1 MDRGWLV
8 EYLVHYVYS
17 SHCLISIDNFICNA
31 TCNGCSIKG
40 QRPSVYNRWL
50 FYYPF
55 FPGTS
60 GFYRGDIS
68 AAAPLRAVIQMEDY
82 MKTTLSKL
90 LHGKRK
96 IISILLTLS
105 LLISFFPMSDVFAWS
120 PAANVTIN
128 KTVSVSYFTNKWGT
142 PMTSGFYYLADTN
155 EIAYCA
161 DQEGTGP
168 GGTGYSLSDGGLG
181 NASYLAGIQRII
193 QNGYPFVTNGLSAN
207 DARYATQMAIHWIES
222 YYLGGNNGYDYTIRN
237 DGMNA
242 NGHDG
247 CLAFALSLYDI
258 GVSGAV
264 VIPTVNLDAPT
275 AWTAVGGVLQCTV
288 HVTQNNT
295 LNWEITSLPAGVT
308 AVGGNT
314 FIGDVTL
321 TLRQSD
327 PAAYAAAS
335 NKKIAI
341 QGYCNIDTSN
351 IHVFVAGGS
360 WQSMVAVSTQSAGT
374 DPAERDL
381 ASGSGPVPTTP
392 PDGPTQPPD
401 GPTQPPDGPTQPPE
415 PTGHGSASIYKS
427 KYALSNPGGT
437 MASEAGATFA
447 VYDDTGSMVD
457 TLTTNSSGMASS
469 SHEYPMGTY
478 TIVQTFSPVN
488 YFTFLMGYSLSFTV
502 VEGEGQLFSYNAS
515 NIIYEQYIRVLK
527 TDSETG
533 DVVRLAGATFEV
545 LASDGTTVLSDSNGN
560 TEFTTDAT
568 GTIALTDLPLV
579 VGSYYIKEIQAPIGY
594 VLNENL
600 LSFSVSIFEHGTS
613 SVTVENSKDVK
624 NIYFAD
630 KPQKC
635 EIQIEKYGDY
645 LYTTEKIEASD
656 SAGVRL
662 TDINSN
668 PLSIYNYF
676 YIAKEKTTA
685 TFEVTVGDKDI
696 VDQDGNVK
704 LYDADKDGVNET
716 PLKAGTSLGLIKL
729 WDPTCNVM
737 TNLPLDGI
745 TATAEYYVTE
755 TGAPFGDLL
764 AGRGA
769 WLFTYADQH
778 IEIIVNRQQ
787 IYDARQKLQVKIQK
801 YKEQGV
807 WNAEKNDYDW
817 IYVPAEGI
825 LFGLYTRDNVYGDL
839 GSVQIPAGTLVDVLE
854 TDSTG
859 VAVTTKDITF
869 GSYYVKEINV
879 TPDVVIDERPFDVSA
894 MPVDQKSAAATVT
907 TANDT
912 QPLINKAVA
921 GKVNIYKLA
930 ADTALPMPG
939 VVFEVYDKDGILVD
953 TVTTNAGGH
962 AITRVLPYGQYT
974 LIETKTLTGYA
985 LADKQTIN
993 INVSQLMQRDG
1004 DTFSEAAFVII
1015 DQKMAQVEVFKVT
1028 GDGTQT
1034 PMNGV
1039 IFGVYNSK
1047 TSAEVARITTDSKGY
1062 GSVYVMA
1069 GNYYMKEISTWE
1081 GYALSAEKIPVA
1093 AEFAHI
1099 YTFHQTNSLT
1109 ELRVLKTSTS
1119 GKALSGMKFTVT
1131 ETTTGRL
1138 ITFIYDA
1145 DKNAYVASYVLSAN
1159 KEMSVGAAS
1168 KSLFSAFTGKNG
1180 MALILGLKPGTYT
1193 VTEIQAPNGYNRDSK
1208 PVDAIISDAATS
1220 IGVAS

>member
-1 MDRGWLV
+1 
-8 EYLVHYVYS
+8 
-17 SHCLISIDNFICNA
+17 
-31 TCNGCSIKG
+31 
-40 QRPSVYNRWL
+40 
-50 FYYPF
+50 
-55 FPGTS
+55 
-60 GFYRGDIS
+60 
-68 AAAPLRAVIQMEDY
+68 
-82 MKTTLSKL
+82 MKTTKTKFFNGKKKILSL
-90 LHGKRK
+90 
-96 IISILLTLS
+96 LLTLS
-105 LLISFFPMSDVFAWS
+105 MLVSLFPMSDVYAWS
-120 PAANVTIN
+120 PTATVTIN

-142 PMTSGFYYLADTN
+142 PMTSGFYYLAGTN

-168 GGTGYSLSDGGLG
+168 GGIGYTLNDSGLG

-193 QNGYPFVTNGLSAN
+193 QNGYPFETNGLSAN

-222 YYLGGNNGYDYTIRN
+222 YYLGGTNGYDYTIRN

-242 NGHDG
+242 TGHDG
-247 CLAFALSLYDI
+247 SLTFALLLYDI

-264 VIPTVNLDAPT
+264 VIPSVKLGSPS
-275 AWTAVGGVLQCTV
+275 AWTDVGGVLQCSIQ
-288 HVTQNNT
+288 VTQNNT
-295 LNWEITSLPAGVT
+295 QNWKITSLPAGVT
-308 AVGGNT
+308 SVDGDTFTGN
-314 FIGDVTL
+314 ITL
-321 TLRQSD
+321 TLQQTD
-327 PAAYAAAS
+327 PLAYETAA
-335 NKKIAI
+335 NKKITV

-351 IHVFVAGGS
+351 IHVFVAGSS
-360 WQSMVAVSTQSAGT
+360 WQSMVAVSTHSNAA
-374 DPAERDL
+374 DPDEIIFPD
-381 ASGSGPVPTTP
+381 SSGPEPTTT
-392 PDGPTQPPD
+392 PDTPT
-401 GPTQPPDGPTQPPE
+401 PTPE
-415 PTGHGSASIYKS
+415 PTGHGSVSIYKS
-427 KYALSNPGGT
+427 KYALSNPSGT
-437 MASEAGATFA
+437 MATESGAMFA
-447 VYDDTGSMVD
+447 VYDSDGNNVD
-457 TLTTNSSGMASS
+457 IITTNGSGMASS

-478 TIVQTFSPVN
+478 TIMQMFSSANYSTF
-488 YFTFLMGYSLSFTV
+488 TMGYALSFTV
-502 VEGEGQLFSYNAS
+502 VEGEGQSFSFSAS

-533 DVVRLAGATFEV
+533 TVVRLAGATFEV
-545 LASDGTTVLSDSNGN
+545 LASDGVTVLSDSNGN
-560 TEFTTDAT
+560 TEFTTDAS
-568 GTIALTDLPLV
+568 GTVALADLPLV

-600 LSFSVSIFEHGTS
+600 LSFSVSIFEHGTNA
-613 SVTVENSKDVK
+613 VTVENSKDVK

-635 EIQIEKYGDY
+635 EIQIEKYGEY
-645 LYTTEKIEASD
+645 LYTTEKMEASD
-656 SAGVRL
+656 SAGIRF

-676 YIAKEKTTA
+676 YIDKEKTAA
-685 TFEVTVGDKDI
+685 TFEVTVGSKDI
-696 VDQDGNVK
+696 FDQDGKLK

-729 WDPTCNVM
+729 YDPTCSVM

-755 TGAPFGDLL
+755 TVAPFGDLL
-764 AGRGA
+764 CGRGA

-778 IEIIVNRQQ
+778 IDIIVNRQQ

-807 WNAEKNDYDW
+807 WNADKNDYDW
-817 IYVPAEGI
+817 LYVPAEGI
-825 LFGLYTRDNVYGDL
+825 LFGLYTKDNVYGDL
-839 GSVQIPAGTLVDVLE
+839 GSVQIPAGTLVDVMK

-869 GSYYVKEINV
+869 GNYYVKEIDV
-879 TPDVVIDERPFDVSA
+879 TPDVVIDNRTFDVSA
-894 MPVDQKSAAATVT
+894 MPVDQTSAVGTVT
-907 TANDT
+907 TANGT
-912 QPLINKAVA
+912 QPLLNKAVA

-930 ADTALPMPG
+930 ADTKLPMPG
-939 VVFEVYDKDGILVD
+939 VVFEVYNKDGILVD
-953 TVTTNAGGH
+953 TLTTDANGH
-962 AITRVLPYGQYT
+962 AITRVMPYGQYT
-974 LIETKTLTGYA
+974 LIEIKTLTGYA
-985 LADKQTIN
+985 LAEKQTIN
-993 INVSQLMQRDG
+993 INVSQLLQRDG
-1004 DTFSEAAFVII
+1004 DDFSEADFVIS

-1034 PMNGV
+1034 PMDGV
-1039 IFGVYNSK
+1039 IFGVYNSA
-1047 TSAEVARITTDSKGY
+1047 TSAEIVRITTDNKGY

-1069 GNYYMKEISTWE
+1069 GNYYLKEISTWE

-1131 ETTTGRL
+1131 ETSTGRL

-1145 DKNAYVASYVLSAN
+1145 DKNAYVASYVLGTN
-1159 KEMSVGAAS
+1159 TEMSVGVAS
-1168 KSLFSAFTGKNG
+1168 KSLSFALTGKNG

-1208 PVDAIISDAATS
+1208 PVDTIISDTATS
-1220 IGVAS
+1220 IGASVVIENSPKFTKTGETDNWTYQAGIILLIAAAGLLVIKRIKRKTQTK